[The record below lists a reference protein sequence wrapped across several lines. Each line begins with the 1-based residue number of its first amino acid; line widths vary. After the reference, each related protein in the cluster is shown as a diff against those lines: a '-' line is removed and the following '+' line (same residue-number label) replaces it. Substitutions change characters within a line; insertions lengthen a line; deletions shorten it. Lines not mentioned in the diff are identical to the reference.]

1 MKHLMTSYLVS
12 CAMAL
17 IATACSGV
25 AHAAEAATES
35 GLAVAPLFTDR
46 MILQEGM
53 PVAVWGQGTPSP

>member
-1 MKHLMTSYLVS
+1 MKHLMTTYLVS

-53 PVAVWGQGTPSP
+53 PVAVW